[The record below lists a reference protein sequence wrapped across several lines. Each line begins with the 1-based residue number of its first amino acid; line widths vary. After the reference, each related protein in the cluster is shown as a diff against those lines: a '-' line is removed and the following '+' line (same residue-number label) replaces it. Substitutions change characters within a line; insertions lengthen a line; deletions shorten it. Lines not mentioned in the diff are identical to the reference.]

1 MIIMYRLR
9 DDEHAETGEVVFYN
23 RGHWALEADS
33 VCRNFESWERL
44 MEYAQALGFN
54 RLENEEVAA

>member
-1 MIIMYRLR
+1 MFIMYKVR
-9 DDEHAETGEVVFYN
+9 DDTHAETADIIFYG

-33 VCRNFESWERL
+33 VCRNFETWERL

-54 RLENEEVAA
+54 KLEKEVAA

>member
-1 MIIMYRLR
+1 MFVMYKVR
-9 DDEHAETGEVVFYN
+9 DDTHAETADIIFYG

-33 VCRNFESWERL
+33 VCRNFDTWERL

-54 RLENEEVAA
+54 KLEKEVAA

>member
-9 DDEHAETGEVVFYN
+9 DDEHAETADIVFYK

-33 VCRNFESWERL
+33 VCRNFNSWERL

-54 RLENEEVAA
+54 KLEKEVAA